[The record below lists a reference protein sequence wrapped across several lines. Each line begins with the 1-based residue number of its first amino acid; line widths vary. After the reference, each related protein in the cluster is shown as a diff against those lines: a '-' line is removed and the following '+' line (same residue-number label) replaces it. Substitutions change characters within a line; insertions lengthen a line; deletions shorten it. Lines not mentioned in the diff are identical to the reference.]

1 MKAKKLNNVSSSKFD
16 KVLKSI
22 ILNDL
27 KAYKSLKHFIK
38 NPESSFTAA

>member
-1 MKAKKLNNVSSSKFD
+1 MKATKLNTFATLKFD
-16 KVLKSI
+16 KILKSI

-27 KAYKSLKHFIK
+27 KAYKSLKQYIR